1 MKQALAKLE
10 LLKAEFQDA
19 AAADAAPGSGSS
31 NPSSH
36 PAAGAPAGIVVPLA
50 PSPSA
55 ASARDADR
63 LIKAGVI
70 VVVGFFGFLGAW
82 AALSPLDSAAITYGI
97 VSADGNRKS
106 VQHIDGGIIEAIR
119 VKEGDRVVAGQELI
133 LLDQLQPRAALEI
146 QSAVVATQSAVLA
159 RLEAESTGRS
169 SLDFP
174 SLLSQRRTDPA
185 IDQLLVSQTQLFQ
198 ARRRANETQTGTLRE
213 QVKQANSQIEIYEGQ
228 ANSAADQ
235 YRMINE
241 ELGPK
246 QMLFDKGYATNAA
259 VMQLKR
265 AASALLGQQ
274 QEFTGHIAR
283 LRHLVG
289 QLESQIAQIE
299 SDFRLKLAQEI
310 EDARN
315 KLADARERERVA
327 QDILLRTSI
336 RAPVSGHVLGLN
348 VNTVG
353 GVIAKGE
360 RLLEIVPAESAGIV
374 IKAQLRPSEALEIHE
389 GMRAELRLMT
399 APGRKLPLVHG
410 TVRNRS
416 ADARPSLENQ
426 GLFFDISV
434 DVDPSELKT
443 LGDVKLTPGTPVEII
458 IPTGSRTVLE
468 YILEPVKQSLRHG
481 MREK

>member
-10 LLKAEFQDA
+10 LLKAEFHDA
-19 AAADAAPGSGSS
+19 AAAGAAPGSDLPSASS
-31 NPSSH
+31 
-36 PAAGAPAGIVVPLA
+36 PAANGAPVGNVAPLA
-50 PSPSA
+50 PSPQAES
-55 ASARDADR
+55 SRDADR

-82 AALSPLDSAAITYGI
+82 AAVSPLESAAITYGV
-97 VSADGNRKS
+97 VSADGNRKA
-106 VQHIDGGIIEAIR
+106 VQHIDGGIVQAIR
-119 VKEGDRVVAGQELI
+119 VKEGDRVEAGQELI

-146 QSAVVATQSAVLA
+146 NSAVVATQSAVLA

-169 SLDFP
+169 SVEFP
-174 SLLSQRRTDPA
+174 PLLTQRRADA
-185 IDQLLVSQTQLFQ
+185 AVEQLLVSQTQLFQ
-198 ARRRANETQTGTLRE
+198 ARRKANETQTGTLRE
-213 QVKQANSQIEIYEGQ
+213 QIKQAASQIEIYEGQ
-228 ANSAADQ
+228 ASSAADQ

-274 QEFTGHIAR
+274 QEYTGHIAR

-327 QDILLRTSI
+327 QDILVRTSI
-336 RAPVSGHVLGLN
+336 RAPVSGHVLGLT

-353 GVIAKGE
+353 GVVAKGE
-360 RLLEIVPAESAGIV
+360 RLLGNRAGRIRRRDQGPASPGGSA
-374 IKAQLRPSEALEIHE
+374 
-389 GMRAELRLMT
+389 
-399 APGRKLPLVHG
+399 
-410 TVRNRS
+410 
-416 ADARPSLENQ
+416 
-426 GLFFDISV
+426 
-434 DVDPSELKT
+434 
-443 LGDVKLTPGTPVEII
+443 
-458 IPTGSRTVLE
+458 
-468 YILEPVKQSLRHG
+468 
-481 MREK
+481 

>member
-19 AAADAAPGSGSS
+19 ASLGATPGPGSPD
-31 NPSSH
+31 PSK
-36 PAAGAPAGIVVPLA
+36 PAPAGIVVPLA
-50 PSPSA
+50 PTPQA
-55 ASARDADR
+55 ASSRDADR
-63 LIKAGVI
+63 LIKAGVA
-70 VVVGFFGFLGAW
+70 VVVGFFGFLGVW
-82 AALSPLDSAAITYGI
+82 AALSPLESAAITYGI
-97 VSADGNRKS
+97 VSADGNRKAI
-106 VQHIDGGIIEAIR
+106 QHIDGGIVDAIL
-119 VKEGDRVVAGQELI
+119 VKEGDRVEAGQELI
-133 LLDQLQPRAALEI
+133 RLDQLQPRAALEI

-159 RLEAESTGRS
+159 RLEAESAARASLEFPKLLTDRRS
-169 SLDFP
+169 DPAVEQL
-174 SLLSQRRTDPA
+174 LLSQTE
-185 IDQLLVSQTQLFQ
+185 LFK
-198 ARRRANETQTGTLRE
+198 ARRKANETQTGTLRE
-213 QVKQANSQIEIYEGQ
+213 QVKQANSQIEIFEGQ
-228 ANSAADQ
+228 ALAAADQ
-235 YRMINE
+235 YRMVNE

-274 QEFTGHIAR
+274 QEYTGHVGR
-283 LRHLVG
+283 LRHLVS

-315 KLADARERERVA
+315 KIADARERQRVA
-327 QDILLRTSI
+327 QDILVRTSI
-336 RAPVSGHVLGLN
+336 RAPVSGFVLGLN

-360 RLLEIVPAESAGIV
+360 RLLEIVPAESGVV
-374 IKAQLRPSEALEIHE
+374 IKGQLRPADALEIHE
-389 GMRAELRLMT
+389 GMHAELRLMT
-399 APGRKLPLVHG
+399 AQGRKLPLIHG
-410 TVRNRS
+410 MVRNRS
-416 ADARPSLENQ
+416 ADARPSVDNQ
-426 GLFFDISV
+426 GLFFDVSV
-434 DVDPSELKT
+434 DVPTSELKT
-443 LGDVKLTPGTPVEII
+443 LGDIKLTPGTPIEII